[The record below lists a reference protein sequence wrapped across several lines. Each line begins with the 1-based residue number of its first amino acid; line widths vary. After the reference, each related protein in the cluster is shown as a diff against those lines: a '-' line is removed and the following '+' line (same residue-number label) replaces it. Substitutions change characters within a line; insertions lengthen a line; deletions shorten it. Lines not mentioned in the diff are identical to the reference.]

1 MWPFGLE
8 LVVQGAPAIAAA
20 DGAYVAGNATK
31 GIAGFR
37 AESFDDDNKSAVP
50 TSVAGETPATTP
62 MRQVELFTRLK
73 SSATSDTLED
83 SPTPSSPEY
92 PLIESQWRVDP
103 TLGPGPSP
111 SRQLE
116 DVSPT
121 PAAKETHAGCE
132 GSGTPSPPKD
142 SEASEI
148 PADSL
153 TPSMAPSAVVYDKY
167 YYQCP
172 S

>member
-1 MWPFGLE
+1 M
-8 LVVQGAPAIAAA
+8 QGAPAISAA
-20 DGAYVAGNATK
+20 DGAYVAGNATR
-31 GIAGFR
+31 GIDGL
-37 AESFDDDNKSAVP
+37 DGGDKSVAP
-50 TSVAGETPATTP
+50 TSVAGDTPATTP
-62 MRQVELFTRLK
+62 VKPVELLTRLE
-73 SSATSDTLED
+73 SSATVDTVND
-83 SPTPSSPEY
+83 SPSPET

-103 TLGPGPSP
+103 TMGPSQ

-132 GSGTPSPPKD
+132 ASGTPPPPPPGD
-142 SEASEI
+142 TEASEKPGSS
-148 PADSL
+148 PA
-153 TPSMAPSAVVYDKY
+153 PSMAPSALAYDKY

>member
-1 MWPFGLE
+1 
-8 LVVQGAPAIAAA
+8 VQGAPAIAAA
-20 DGAYVAGNATK
+20 DGAYVAGTAIR

-50 TSVAGETPATTP
+50 TSVAGESPATTP
-62 MRQVELFTRLK
+62 MRPVELLTRFK
-73 SSATSDTLED
+73 SSATIDTVED
-83 SPTPSSPEY
+83 SPSPEP

-121 PAAKETHAGCE
+121 PPAEETHAGCE
-132 GSGTPSPPKD
+132 ASGTPPPPKD

-148 PADSL
+148 PPPPKDSEASGIS
-153 TPSMAPSAVVYDKY
+153 TGSPAPSMAPSAVVYDKY